1 MVGENCPKIFNL
13 FSEILDKIRRRVYN
27 NNNLEWRKI
36 MTNYFEQTVK
46 SISESI
52 RFDSSPSKSTSALP
66 FGKGCADCLAH
77 FLTLAQS
84 LGFQTKNYG
93 NYVGEVIFGEGEP
106 FAILAHLDVV
116 PAGSGWTKAPFGGE
130 VSDGK
135 IWGRG
140 AIDDKGPAMCVLY
153 AMKALKDEGF
163 VPSRQIKFIVG
174 CNEESGWACIEHYN
188 EVAEMPAEGF
198 SPDGSFPVIYAEKGI
213 LHVRLHFPMGEK
225 PPFFFLEGGTSANMV
240 CDECSATPR
249 TLTLT
254 RAREMGL
261 EIRNKK
267 LTAHGTAAHGSTPEL
282 GKNAILP
289 ILRFFEEKSPQVKN
303 IIECLFEDKFRLTE
317 LEDETGKLTLSPNM
331 IKYRKGEVQVICDIR
346 YPATVPYAEVVRRLG
361 QIGVKYETIHHQ
373 PPLMQDKESPLVQT
387 LLGAFTACTG
397 KAASPIAIGGGTYA
411 RALKNGV
418 AFGPEM
424 ADDEP
429 VMHRA
434 DEYIT
439 LERVQL
445 LLDVYK
451 RAIRDLTRD
460 LTR

>member
-1 MVGENCPKIFNL
+1 MTD
-13 FSEILDKIRRRVYN
+13 IL
-27 NNNLEWRKI
+27 
-36 MTNYFEQTVK
+36 EQTVK

-52 RFDSSPSKSTSALP
+52 RFDSSPSRATSALP
-66 FGKGCADCLAH
+66 FGKGAADCLAH
-77 FLTLAQS
+77 FLALAQS
-84 LGFQTKNYG
+84 FGFETHNYD
-93 NYVGEVIFGEGEP
+93 NYAGEVVFGEGEE

-116 PAGSGWTKAPFGGE
+116 PAGNGWTKAPFGGE

-153 AMKALKDEGF
+153 ALKALKEEGF
-163 VPSRQIKFIVG
+163 VPHRKIKFIVG
-174 CNEESGWACIEHYN
+174 CNEEDGWACIEHYN
-188 EVAEMPAEGF
+188 EVAQMPEEGF

-213 LHVRLHFPMGEK
+213 LHVRLHFPMGER
-225 PPFFFLEGGTSANMV
+225 PPFFFLEGGSSANMV

-254 RAREMGL
+254 RARELGL

-267 LTAHGTAAHGSTPEL
+267 IIAHGISAHGSTPEL
-282 GKNAILP
+282 GENAILP
-289 ILRFFEEKSPQVKN
+289 ILRFFEGKSEQIGY
-303 IIECLFEDKFRLTE
+303 IIDCLFHDRFGLTR

-346 YPATVPYAEVVRRLG
+346 YPATIPLSAVTERLSL
-361 QIGVKYETIHHQ
+361 IGVKYETIRHQ
-373 PPLMQDKESPLVQT
+373 PPLMQDRNGTLVRT
-387 LLGAFTACTG
+387 LLKTYETCSG
-397 KAASPIAIGGGTYA
+397 KHAEPIAIGGGTYA
-411 RALKNGV
+411 RALRNGV

-424 ADDEP
+424 EGDEP

-439 LERVQL
+439 IERVKF

-451 RAIRDLTRD
+451 QAIAELTK
-460 LTR
+460 